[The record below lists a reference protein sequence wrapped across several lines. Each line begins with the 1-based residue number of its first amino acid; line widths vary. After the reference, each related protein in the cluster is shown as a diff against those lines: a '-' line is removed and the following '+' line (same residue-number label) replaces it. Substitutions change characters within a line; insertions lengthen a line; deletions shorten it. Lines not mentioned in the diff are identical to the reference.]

1 MTLRGKALPQPT
13 NDGVNKA
20 ARRIP
25 CDLAG
30 TEAEWRGPPFPGP
43 GCYWTTSSARRRS
56 EGGSVNPRA
65 DAAFMLMDR

>member
-1 MTLRGKALPQPT
+1 MTGYDRCPSPGLPWPSPHGQRQYDFGLTAPKR
-13 NDGVNKA
+13 NG
-20 ARRIP
+20 
-25 CDLAG
+25 AG
-30 TEAEWRGPPFPGP
+30 PRLPGP